1 MKLPK
6 ILYDYWASFDN
17 NKCYILLP
25 TTLIFRRVR
34 FLALGLHDRARQD
47 DLHTLRQGLR
57 HGRRKRRPSVS
68 VQGKGMQRIKLVI
81 PIGNFKSQPLQVTL
95 SVLP

>member
-6 ILYDYWASFDN
+6 ILYDYWASFAN
-17 NKCYILLP
+17 NKCYILLPILLP

-68 VQGKGMQRIKLVI
+68 VQGKGMQRIKLG
-81 PIGNFKSQPLQVTL
+81 PS
-95 SVLP
+95 